1 MTTQTLTSRT
11 LDIFNSDSN
20 NKSADYI
27 ALCNELIADAIDTDN
42 TTGNPL
48 VSKIVAEM
56 QQLNNNQPDC
66 EYVAYTN
73 SNSIEVWYN
82 SIEECF

>member
-11 LDIFNSDSN
+11 LDIFNSDST

-27 ALCNELIADAIDTDN
+27 ALCEELIADAIDTD
-42 TTGNPL
+42 TMTGNPL
-48 VSKIVAEM
+48 VGKIVSQME
-56 QQLNNNQPDC
+56 QLNNNQPDC

-73 SNSIEVWYN
+73 CNAIEVWYN